1 MRADLFL
8 VEHGHAATRSQAQ
21 RLIASGVQ
29 WRPEADAAWKKVAK
43 NGDEIPPGAELQLLD
58 TTEAKYISRGG
69 LKLEGAL
76 KATGLKVD
84 GLRCLDVGQSTG
96 GFTDCLLQHGAMQ
109 VVGVDVGH
117 GQLHASLR
125 EDPRVV
131 CVEGLNARSMTAA
144 DLVAGHAGDS
154 GDMDFPDD
162 FDGDGDDAD
171 LDEASLAAEANFD
184 FLTGDLSFISLTL
197 VLPAVVR
204 LLKPGGDLL
213 MLVKPQFELQPGQIG
228 KGGIVR
234 DPAHFEFVEKRLRDA
249 CASLGLEVKAWLA
262 SPIEGGDGN
271 REFFIQ
277 AVKGQDVAGEDQ
289 PLPAAPQ
296 RKIAK
301 RVPRSEMRASR
312 APHEDSELAHAGQP
326 GPARGKRRDSK
337 TDTTNNDE

>member
-29 WRPEADAAWKKVAK
+29 WRAEESAPWKKVAK
-43 NGDEIPPGAELQLLD
+43 NGDEIPEGAELQILD

-76 KATGLKVD
+76 QSTGLSVA
-84 GLRCLDVGQSTG
+84 GLRCLDIGQSTG
-96 GFTDCLLQHGAMQ
+96 GFTDCLLQQGAVQ

-117 GQLHASLR
+117 GQLHPSLR
-125 EDPRVV
+125 DDPRVV
-131 CVEGLNARSMTAA
+131 CIEGLNARSMTASDLIAGSAHAAGA
-144 DLVAGHAGDS
+144 DS
-154 GDMDFPDD
+154 EFESDD
-162 FDGDGDDAD
+162 FEM
-171 LDEASLAAEANFD
+171 DESEVVEAGFD

-234 DPAHFEFVEKRLRDA
+234 DAVHFEFVEKRLRDA
-249 CASLGLEVKAWLA
+249 CAALGLDVKAWLA

-271 REFFIQ
+271 REFFIH
-277 AVKGQDVAGEDQ
+277 AVKGHDNAGEAQ
-289 PLPAAPQ
+289 PLPAAPP
-296 RKIAK
+296 RKAAK
-301 RVPRSEMRASR
+301 RTPRSELRAMHE
-312 APHEDSELAHAGQP
+312 AHEDSEEAHAGQP
-326 GPARGKRRDSK
+326 GPARGKRRDKK
-337 TDTTNNDE
+337 TDNE